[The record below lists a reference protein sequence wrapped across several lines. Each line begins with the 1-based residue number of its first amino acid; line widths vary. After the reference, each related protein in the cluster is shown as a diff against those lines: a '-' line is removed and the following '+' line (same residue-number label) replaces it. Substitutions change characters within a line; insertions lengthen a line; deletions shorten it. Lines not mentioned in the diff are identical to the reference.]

1 MSEKNQVLTKKEV
14 QQRIKRIA
22 YEILERNF
30 KEKELVLAGIF
41 ENGYTF
47 AKILQKELAE
57 ICTIETK
64 LIKVTL
70 DKLTP
75 SQSEVS
81 LDVETSTLKN
91 KNILLIDDVL
101 NTGRTTAYALK
112 PFLAT
117 RIKSIQTVFMVNRGH
132 HSFPI
137 SADFVGYSMAT
148 SLKEHIEVDLSAK
161 NMGVYL
167 S

>member
-30 KEKELVLAGIF
+30 KEKELILAGIY
-41 ENGYTF
+41 ENGYAF

-57 ICTIETK
+57 ICAIETK
-64 LIKVTL
+64 LIKVSL

-75 SQSEVS
+75 AQSEVS
-81 LDVETSTLKN
+81 LDTESGALKN
-91 KNILLIDDVL
+91 KNILLVDDVL

-112 PFLAT
+112 PFLSLK
-117 RIKSIQTVFMVNRGH
+117 IKSIQTVFMVDRGH

-137 SADFVGYSMAT
+137 SADFVGYAMAT
-148 SLKEHIEVDLSAK
+148 SLKEHIEVDLSSK